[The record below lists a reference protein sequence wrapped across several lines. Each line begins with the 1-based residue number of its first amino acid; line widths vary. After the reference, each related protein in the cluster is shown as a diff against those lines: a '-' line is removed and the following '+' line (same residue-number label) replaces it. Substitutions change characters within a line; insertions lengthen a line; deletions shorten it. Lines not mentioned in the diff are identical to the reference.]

1 MPHGARH
8 IALTVLAVIASGAA
22 LYVAQAFFVSLLLG
36 ILLAYTLNPLVVYL
50 ERIKVPRAMGTILV
64 LAGVLG
70 ALGTGAYSLRGQV
83 QTIIEQLPEATRTF
97 STALARLRTNPAG
110 NLQKMQSAAAEV
122 EKATT
127 QAAGV
132 PTAPRQAPAHV
143 VVDPPGFKLNN
154 FLLVGS
160 VGAIGAV
167 GQAIMVLFLTFFL
180 LLGGDTF
187 KRKLVR
193 LTGPTLSN
201 KKITVQILDDIN
213 DSIQKYLF
221 MLLVTNVL
229 VAILAWIALRVIGLE
244 NAGAWAV
251 ASGLLHVIPYLGPG
265 VTAAAIGMAAFM
277 QFDSFPMAF
286 FVLRHLARDRD
297 AGRDLRHHMD
307 DRANREDER
316 SRRFHLT
323 PLLGMAVGRLGNAA
337 QHPDRRHHQGRL
349 RACRRAPTRGGAAWR
364 LAARVKGAQSSRRA
378 VKQRR
383 QEMTYCIGVMLDTGM
398 IFASD
403 SRTNA
408 GMDNVARFCKMTVF
422 ERRGERVIVLLSSGQ
437 PRRNTGGDR
446 RAQSALR
453 NCRRRRPRRPPLG
466 RADDVRRRDAD
477 RGCNA

>member
-1 MPHGARH
+1 MASTTVKAEFAVVSPAPQAVAPTAESVAPISATPHGARH
-8 IALTVLAVIASGAA
+8 IALTVLAVIASVAA
-22 LYVAQAFFVSLLLG
+22 LYVAQALFVSLLLG

-127 QAAGV
+127 QVAGV
-132 PTAPRQAPAHV
+132 PAAPKQAPAHV

-229 VAILAWIALRVIGLE
+229 VAVLAWIGFHMLGLE

-286 FVLRHLARDRD
+286 FACGISLAI
-297 AGRDLRHHMD
+297 ATLVGTFVTTWMTGRIAKMNAAAIFISLLFWGWLWGVWGMLLSIPIIVIIKVVSEHV
-307 DRANREDER
+307 DE
-316 SRRFHLT
+316 LQ
-323 PLLGMAVGRLGNAA
+323 PVAELLG
-337 QHPDRRHHQGRL
+337 D
-349 RACRRAPTRGGAAWR
+349 
-364 LAARVKGAQSSRRA
+364 
-378 VKQRR
+378 
-383 QEMTYCIGVMLDTGM
+383 
-398 IFASD
+398 
-403 SRTNA
+403 
-408 GMDNVARFCKMTVF
+408 
-422 ERRGERVIVLLSSGQ
+422 
-437 PRRNTGGDR
+437 
-446 RAQSALR
+446 
-453 NCRRRRPRRPPLG
+453 
-466 RADDVRRRDAD
+466 
-477 RGCNA
+477 